1 MSGARPGIHSM
12 GRPFVVGPF
21 LFMLLLFV
29 TGRPVSAQVRGL
41 VVDSVGRPL
50 ADAVV
55 DLWVATVRVGRVVTP
70 GTGRF
75 EFPQP
80 AGPGRL
86 VVRRIG
92 SRAEQRDVVPSGPEL
107 WIVLS
112 GVIPEMEPIV
122 VDQGCGRR
130 EDKSA
135 RAAWERASSWYR
147 ELPDSLWL
155 SSELKFSLERVARAE
170 VGRPVIDSTGFGW
183 GGYRGL
189 ARSPG
194 EATIARSG
202 YPAPDPEQNEIL
214 AGGLTRDDAQHF
226 VTPAFGARVRF
237 RDVEPGRIRF
247 CPRRTDLPWIYG
259 EMSLAEDGSL
269 LAIWWRY
276 GSTREIPATGGVAT
290 FVAPSPTRELPLLP
304 SGVLVWQERPS
315 GMAAQRSFEYKE
327 WRLTNYEPHWR

>member
-1 MSGARPGIHSM
+1 M
-12 GRPFVVGPF
+12 GRPFTVGPL
-21 LFMLLLFV
+21 LFILLLLV
-29 TGRPVSAQVRGL
+29 AGRPLDAQVRGV
-41 VVDSVGRPL
+41 VVDSTGRAL

-55 DLWVATVRVGRVVTP
+55 DLWIASVRVGRVVTP

-75 EFPQP
+75 EFSG
-80 AGPGRL
+80 AASAGRL

-92 SRAEQRDVVPSGPEL
+92 SRAEQRDVVPGGPEL
-107 WIVLS
+107 RIQLS
-112 GVIPEMEPIV
+112 GMTPELEPLV

-130 EDKSA
+130 EDKAA
-135 RAAWERASSWYR
+135 RATWERASGWYR

-155 SSELKFSLERVARAE
+155 SSEFKLSLERVARGE

-194 EATIARSG
+194 EATVTRAG
-202 YPAPDPEQNEIL
+202 YPAPDPEQNEII

-226 VTPAFGARVRF
+226 VTPAFGSRVRF
-237 RDVEPGRIRF
+237 REVEPGRIRF
-247 CPRRTDLPWIYG
+247 CPRRTDLPWISG
-259 EMSLAEDGSL
+259 EMSFAEDGSL

-290 FVAPSPTRELPLLP
+290 FVAPSPTRDLPLLP
-304 SGVLVWQERPS
+304 SSVLVWQERPS

-327 WRLTNYEPHWR
+327 WRLTNYEPHWP